1 MNNLHV
7 DAPIIRPASVEPP
20 RINQELLREP
30 DTRPEF
36 GAYWKKAHLILRSI
50 PQVKGKGRINI
61 WNCLPWVLNIS
72 DLFFPRK

>member
-20 RINQELLREP
+20 RINQELLRES

-50 PQVKGKGRINI
+50 PQVKGKGRTIKI
-61 WNCLPWVLNIS
+61 
-72 DLFFPRK
+72 

>member
-20 RINQELLREP
+20 RINQELLRES

-50 PQVKGKGRINI
+50 PQVKGKGRIKI
-61 WNCLPWVLNIS
+61 LWFTM
-72 DLFFPRK
+72 DLFSQYNTF